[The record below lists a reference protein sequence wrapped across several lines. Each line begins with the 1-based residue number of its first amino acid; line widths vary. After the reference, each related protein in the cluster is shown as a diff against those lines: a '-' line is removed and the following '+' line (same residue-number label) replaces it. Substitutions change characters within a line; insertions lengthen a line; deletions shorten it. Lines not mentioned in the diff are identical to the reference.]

1 MHIVDN
7 FSKEIRNRLGYAF
20 WFKEPVE
27 LCRRMGMGET
37 SARVGVSTF
46 QRVYPKLAQRL
57 SDILAFVHRRIQPHT
72 GSGVVILSSIAEIPR
87 CIIKDRQA
95 SHAHA

>member
-1 MHIVDN
+1 MDN

-20 WFKEPVE
+20 CFKEPVE
-27 LCRRMGMGET
+27 DLCRRMGMGET
-37 SARVGVSTF
+37 SARVGVATF

-95 SHAHA
+95 SHDHA